1 MFYHAQYLCHHLVL
15 IVDICLS
22 LIAVAQKTLLSP
34 MPSVGFTLQFCITF
48 ACGKYCTLHGE
59 KKNLERGL
67 SNPKCNVK
75 CMIKVNANLGFIL
88 GAHRNGII
96 VIKGA
101 GGLSGVCHC
110 YLNDQHILIGV
121 EMLAGKFHD

>member
-1 MFYHAQYLCHHLVL
+1 ML
-15 IVDICLS
+15 IVDMCLS

-34 MPSVGFTLQFCITF
+34 MPSVGFTVIHYLCMCKTLYITRW
-48 ACGKYCTLHGE
+48 

-75 CMIKVNANLGFIL
+75 CMIKINATLAFIL
-88 GAHRNGII
+88 DAHRNGII
-96 VIKGA
+96 VIKRA

-110 YLNDQHILIGV
+110 YLGDRHILIGV
-121 EMLAGKFHD
+121 EMLAGKFHIE